1 MAVNPTNG
9 VSSSQVVAGT
19 TPLPASATGSSSS
32 STSGIASNFTQ
43 FLQLLTTQL
52 QNQNPL
58 DPLDTN
64 QFTQQLVQFAQ
75 VEQQLKSNDQLATLV
90 SLQKTTQQSQALGF
104 VGTTVAV
111 DGSTAMLPQDG
122 KAGWSFNAPKP
133 ATANMIVTNSTGAT
147 VFSGTYTV
155 QAGIQDF
162 QWDGRSNNG
171 AINPPGKYSLS
182 IVAQDASKNP
192 VAISTEVQGV
202 VDSVDMTQDPPVL
215 TIGGQQFTLDKIK
228 RVTKTAATA

>member
-1 MAVNPTNG
+1 MAIDATLPTP
-9 VSSSQVVAGT
+9 VKSAAA
-19 TPLPASATGSSSS
+19 TPPATGSTTGTTS
-32 STSGIASNFTQ
+32 STSTAGLASNFQT
-43 FLQLLTTQL
+43 FLTLLTTQL